1 MNVFGTKKGVRK
13 KKRKEVQT
21 PALQRVSPEPRAL
34 LAGTG
39 LVVALLGILWLL
51 SASTVQWDAIQS
63 GTTAEPNAMTPYAAM
78 AQPPGQIPRED
89 VIAATKQQPAVQ
101 SEAQPEVQLEEQPK
115 IQPEVQSEAQLEAHP
130 EVQSGVQSGVQS
142 EPILLD
148 PVTLAGYCPPTH
160 GALRYGYG
168 FGYDFLREDY
178 RFHDA
183 LCYDAKEGAVFACL
197 DGVVISVQMDAPWQI
212 AIQTGGTRLWYAGLA
227 SCACTQG
234 DRVFAGQVIGTAEQ
248 FVQIRA
254 EQPV

>member
-101 SEAQPEVQLEEQPK
+101 SEAQPE
-115 IQPEVQSEAQLEAHP
+115 
-130 EVQSGVQSGVQS
+130 VQSGVQS

>member
-101 SEAQPEVQLEEQPK
+101 SEAQPEVQLEA
-115 IQPEVQSEAQLEAHP
+115 QPE
-130 EVQSGVQSGVQS
+130 VQSGVQS